1 MRTHSSIK
9 ILLIQIRSDADL
21 IPAEREE
28 FVKFSGLRE
37 EQIVTLDVF
46 RNPYFKPGIIDD
58 FDALMIGGLSD
69 DDSTKIKLPDS
80 FLPFNHSLNAL
91 IFRAIDKKIPSLL
104 SCGGFMLASMILGA
118 EVIID
123 PDKEEMGVYDI
134 YLTAPARKDGLL
146 GTLPPVFKAVSG
158 HIKSTINLP
167 ESCIH
172 MAFSDRC
179 PIHGFKI
186 TNAPFYAFQFH
197 PEITC
202 PDLQSRVEAYKQK
215 YFKSEEGYRNFI
227 NLSES
232 TAIANSIIGK
242 FVTNVVQ

>member
-1 MRTHSSIK
+1 M
-9 ILLIQIRSDADL
+9 IQIRSNANL
-21 IPAEREE
+21 LPAERKE
-28 FVKFSGLRE
+28 FVKFSGLKE
-37 EQIVTLDVF
+37 EQIITLDVF

-80 FLPFNHSLNAL
+80 FLPFTRSLNDL

-104 SCGGFMLASMILGA
+104 SCGGFMIASMILGA

-134 YLTAPARKDGLL
+134 YLTTTARKDELL
-146 GTLPPVFKAVSG
+146 GSLPPVFKAVSG
-158 HIKSTINLP
+158 HVKSTINLP
-167 ESCIH
+167 ETCIH

-186 TNAPFYAFQFH
+186 KNAPFYAFQFH

-202 PDLQSRVEAYKQK
+202 ADLQSRVEAYKEK
-215 YFKSEEGYRNFI
+215 YFTSEEEYRNFI
-227 NLSES
+227 SLSES
-232 TAIANSIIGK
+232 TDIANSIIGK
-242 FVTNVVQ
+242 FVAHIV